1 MCRNASLTP
10 KADPIYQAGC
20 VLHEA
25 FHSAFADF
33 TGDSYSGWGGHSGS
47 TPGYPSA
54 NPLKNADSY
63 TSVVI
68 DLK

>member
-10 KADPIYQAGC
+10 GADLIYQAGC